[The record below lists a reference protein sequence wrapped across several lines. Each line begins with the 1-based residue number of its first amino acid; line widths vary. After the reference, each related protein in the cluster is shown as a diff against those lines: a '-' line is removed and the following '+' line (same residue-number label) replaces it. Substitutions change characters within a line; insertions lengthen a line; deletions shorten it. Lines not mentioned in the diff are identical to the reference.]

1 MPQAEQPLLAFIQSL
16 PGDEARQL
24 QGGVSSEVLEAMGQL
39 VTSLL
44 RDMNVAPDALTEAPV
59 AKMREVAVPPRPPH
73 PPHSQPRPP
82 LAPLTD
88 RPARR
93 QVLILQLVQGYKLRE
108 LEVRAELKGTFWDQ

>member
-1 MPQAEQPLLAFIQSL
+1 VPQAEQPLLAFIQSL

-59 AKMREVAVPPRPPH
+59 AKMREV
-73 PPHSQPRPP
+73 
-82 LAPLTD
+82 
-88 RPARR
+88 
-93 QVLILQLVQGYKLRE
+93 LILQLVQGYKLRE